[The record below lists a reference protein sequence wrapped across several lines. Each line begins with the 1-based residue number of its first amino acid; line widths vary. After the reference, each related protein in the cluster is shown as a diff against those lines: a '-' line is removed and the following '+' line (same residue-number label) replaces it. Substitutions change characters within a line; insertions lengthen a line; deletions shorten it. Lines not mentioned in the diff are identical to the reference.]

1 MLTMKEAVIQAKSY
15 AKELFEDESIQDLS
29 LEEIDFDN
37 HSKKWKVTL
46 GYNTERHKIERGVGL
61 RPALAANAVSVFASN
76 RKQSV
81 EVEMVREYKVFEIN
95 AQNGSLIKMMIRP
108 I

>member
-15 AKELFEDESIQDLS
+15 AKELFEDEGIQDLS

-46 GYNTERHKIERGVGL
+46 GYNTERHKIERSAGL
-61 RPALAANAVSVFASN
+61 RPVLATNALGILGSN
-76 RKQSV
+76 RERS
-81 EVEMVREYKVFEIN
+81 VEMVREYKVFEIN
-95 AQNGSLIKMMIRP
+95 AQNGNLIKMMIRP
-108 I
+108 L